1 MQDQF
6 IFNEDIKRVV
16 DIISNSQIIQQSI
29 LKDYISNVKII
40 TDNKKIDKNNTN
52 LNPNNSKNLIKYND
66 SFQNLI
72 SINNVISQAISNSN
86 NQIIN
91 VNNSYLYSNSSFSL
105 LHLDKLEGIIF
116 ECKWKNKYILLLRFG
131 KIKYLEIYYKSIE
144 IECLE
149 MNHYE
154 NAFTLEISIYWNT
167 TELQTLIL
175 IKFLPKNKI
184 IEEIIRREFNHHDKK
199 IIYNNICNYLKNDL
213 TGIDHC
219 ATTLIFGN
227 MKEISIYLSDLKRLI
242 KLGGIENKRIEISK
256 SSLISSGQNCLLFDI
271 KTGQLC
277 QELIFSGYFA
287 NKKRVCQLNWDKKIN
302 NKNYCTYKIYI
313 IYLEENISLLVFWNV
328 WQQHVP
334 RQLLYEVEIKKKALF
349 DNVRNYFIQKSGKT
363 ILKNFF
369 SYDTKQISLN
379 LGIKDY
385 KKDEETIYFNDI
397 IHDNSYIKS
406 LETKN
411 KNKAQNNQ
419 SNYTQNISGFNNSI
433 NNNNENI
440 LTDTIQ
446 NISDIENISNSF
458 FFE

>member
-1 MQDQF
+1 MQDKF

-16 DIISNSQIIQQSI
+16 DIISNSQILQQSI
-29 LKDYISNVKII
+29 LKDYISDVKII

-52 LNPNNSKNLIKYND
+52 LNNNNSKSLIKCND
-66 SFQNLI
+66 SSQNLI
-72 SINNVISQAISNSN
+72 SINNVISKTINNSN

-91 VNNSYLYSNSSFSL
+91 VNSSFLYLNTSFSAF
-105 LHLDKLEGIIF
+105 HLDKLEGLIL

-131 KIKYLEIYYKSIE
+131 KIKYLEEYYKSIE

-167 TELQTLIL
+167 TELQTLVL
-175 IKFLPKNKI
+175 IKFLPKNRI
-184 IEEIIRREFNHHDKK
+184 IEEIIQREFNNNDKE
-199 IIYNNICNYLKNDL
+199 IIYNNMNNYLKNDL

-242 KLGGIENKRIEISK
+242 KLGEIENKRIEISK
-256 SSLISSGQNCLLFDI
+256 SSLISSGQNCRLFDK

-277 QELIFSGYFA
+277 QEFIFSGYFA

-302 NKNYCTYKIYI
+302 NKNYCTIKIYI

-334 RQLLYEVEIKKKALF
+334 RHLLYELDIKKKALF
-349 DNVRNYFIQKSGKT
+349 DDVRSYFFQKAGKAK
-363 ILKNFF
+363 LKNFF
-369 SYDTKQISLN
+369 SYDTKEISLK

-385 KKDEETIYFNDI
+385 KRDDEAIDFNEI

-406 LETKN
+406 LNKKN
-411 KNKAQNNQ
+411 KNETQNNQ
-419 SNYTQNISGFNNSI
+419 NNYTQNISGFNNSI
-433 NNNNENI
+433 NNNTENI
-440 LTDTIQ
+440 FNDTIQ
-446 NISDIENISNSF
+446 NISEIENISSSF
-458 FFE
+458 FLE

>member
-1 MQDQF
+1 MLDQF
-6 IFNEDIKRVV
+6 IFNEDIKRIV
-16 DIISNSQIIQQSI
+16 DIISNSQIVQQSI

-40 TDNKKIDKNNTN
+40 TDNKTNDKNNTN
-52 LNPNNSKNLIKYND
+52 LNPNNSKSLIKYND
-66 SFQNLI
+66 SSQNLI
-72 SINNVISQAISNSN
+72 SLNNIISKAISNSN

-91 VNNSYLYSNSSFSL
+91 VNNSFLYSNSSISAL
-105 LHLDKLEGIIF
+105 NLDKLEGVIL

-131 KIKYLEIYYKSIE
+131 KIKYLDIFYKSIE

-167 TELQTLIL
+167 TELQTLVL
-175 IKFLPKNKI
+175 IKILPKNSI
-184 IEEIIRREFNHHDKK
+184 IKEIIQREFNNNDKK
-199 IIYNNICNYLKNDL
+199 IIYNNMSNYLKNDL
-213 TGIDHC
+213 TDIDHC

-227 MKEISIYLSDLKRLI
+227 MKEISIYLSDLKRLV

-256 SSLISSGQNCLLFDI
+256 SSLISSGQNCKLYDI

-277 QELIFSGYFA
+277 QELVFTGYFA
-287 NKKRVCQLNWDKKIN
+287 NKKRVFQLNWDKKIN

-313 IYLEENISLLVFWNV
+313 IYLEDNISLLVFWNV

-334 RQLLYEVEIKKKALF
+334 RQLLYEVEMKKKALF
-349 DNVRNYFIQKSGKT
+349 DDIRNYFIQKTGKT
-363 ILKNFF
+363 KLKNFF
-369 SYDTKQISLN
+369 SYDTKEIDLK
-379 LGIKDY
+379 LGIKNY
-385 KKDEETIYFNDI
+385 KEDDEAIDFNEI
-397 IHDNSYIKS
+397 IHDSSFIKN

-411 KNKAQNNQ
+411 KSTTQHNQN
-419 SNYTQNISGFNNSI
+419 NYTQNISGFNNSI

>member
-1 MQDQF
+1 MLDQF
-6 IFNEDIKRVV
+6 IFNEDIKRIV
-16 DIISNSQIIQQSI
+16 DIISNSQIVQQSI

-72 SINNVISQAISNSN
+72 SINNVISQTISNSN

-91 VNNSYLYSNSSFSL
+91 VNNSYLYSNSSFSS

-131 KIKYLEIYYKSIE
+131 KIKYLETYYKSIE

-227 MKEISIYLSDLKRLI
+227 MKEISIYLSDLERLI
-242 KLGGIENKRIEISK
+242 KLGGIENKRIEIYK

-334 RQLLYEVEIKKKALF
+334 RQLLYEVENKKKALF
-349 DNVRNYFIQKSGKT
+349 DDVRNYFIQKSGKT
-363 ILKNFF
+363 KLKNFF

-411 KNKAQNNQ
+411 KSLAQNNQ

-433 NNNNENI
+433 NNNTENI
-440 LTDTIQ
+440 FTNTIQ
-446 NISDIENISNSF
+446 NISDIENISTSF
-458 FFE
+458 FLE